1 MHTVLPLHSGGAW
14 KVGVTSTQTEE
25 PSGRLAADWETVP
38 GSPTD
43 STHLSSNGEGEVL
56 CG

>member
-1 MHTVLPLHSGGAW
+1 MHTVLPLHSDGAW

-43 STHLSSNGEGEVL
+43 STHLSSNGEVL